1 MCHARMIDQ
10 QTLATDMPDHI
21 HKTDTSER
29 IKEARHMLPRKHTK
43 SHPIYRTSVY
53 RSSSEAVSTSWS
65 LRICACSTPCYI
77 SPSGVFRTQARRWT
91 RHMRTFPC
99 TSFHFPL
106 NKKKRGARSQR
117 RHLEVIEKSRRCK
130 NAHAKVSATSTGTTR
145 SPVRSDLFPMSM
157 ATMCGSAWL
166 RSSSIHFFMLL
177 KDDCLVTSNINNAPT
192 PPR

>member
-1 MCHARMIDQ
+1 MIRAVLYVGLQCTRNGRHYRAPTSRVWECVSMCHARMIDQ

-77 SPSGVFRTQARRWT
+77 SPSGVSRTQARRWT

-117 RHLEVIEKSRRCK
+117 RHLESHREKSD
-130 NAHAKVSATSTGTTR
+130 V
-145 SPVRSDLFPMSM
+145 
-157 ATMCGSAWL
+157 
-166 RSSSIHFFMLL
+166 
-177 KDDCLVTSNINNAPT
+177 
-192 PPR
+192 